1 VNRLHSVLH
10 ELSTGLRV
18 VGHWPWSTIAAFAA
32 AGIALWVARSQ
43 TRERENLLGRET
55 VVAVMDA
62 ANKWH
67 KEGARFLATV
77 NKLLQGQVPPG
88 EMNEGPLDQVTA
100 AVAATD
106 RVLKTARM
114 ACNDFEMLWRVAEAE
129 SQVGAFLELLTR
141 SPTETAAE
149 QLARLQR
156 TPESGLR
163 YLNGFAQAIEAFVKR
178 GFAVY
183 SPRRTLRFR
192 WAQHRMNRQIK
203 SLAGAREVSHE

>member
-1 VNRLHSVLH
+1 MAAGWLQ
-10 ELSTGLRV
+10 V
-18 VGHWPWSTIAAFAA
+18 VAHWPWSTIAAFAA

-62 ANKWH
+62 ANKWQ

-77 NKLLQGQVPPG
+77 NKLLQGQMPPG
-88 EMNEGPLDQVTA
+88 EMNEGPLDHVTA

-141 SPTETAAE
+141 SPTETASE
-149 QLARLQR
+149 QLARLQG
-156 TPESGLR
+156 TPQAGLQ
-163 YLNGFAQAIEAFVKR
+163 YLNGFGRAIEAFVSR

-183 SPRRTLRFR
+183 SPRRSLRFR
-192 WAQHRMNRQIK
+192 WAQYRMNRHIK
-203 SLAGAREVSHE
+203 SLDAAEDHHE